1 MGVIQLLTA
10 PLKSIDGVILF
21 DRPKCSFQMEDISSM
36 VPSSSNSKV
45 VDLDAAFADLDGKIR
60 E

>member
-1 MGVIQLLTA
+1 
-10 PLKSIDGVILF
+10 
-21 DRPKCSFQMEDISSM
+21 MEDISSM

>member
-1 MGVIQLLTA
+1 
-10 PLKSIDGVILF
+10 
-21 DRPKCSFQMEDISSM
+21 